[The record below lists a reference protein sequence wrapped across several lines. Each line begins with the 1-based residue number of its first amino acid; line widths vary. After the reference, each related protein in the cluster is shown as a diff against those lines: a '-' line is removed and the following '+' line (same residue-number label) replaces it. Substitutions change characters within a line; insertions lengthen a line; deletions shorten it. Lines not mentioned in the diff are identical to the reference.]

1 MFSAWGPAKIGSF
14 AIHCMYSNIYD
25 WLAYVCVS
33 IHCNWDVH
41 YIQHSYRNY
50 VTRYLELSILVTS
63 KHDGWARG
71 LFKVFLSCVD
81 LVLSMH
87 TSYYLLFHASV
98 WKALFRYTII
108 SITTGA
114 FLLTLYIIIIIIC
127 HYHIYKNSFIYD
139 VCLVWKM
146 NDDSYTVH
154 LARYC
159 SWNVVHWL
167 QCWR

>member
-1 MFSAWGPAKIGSF
+1 MFSAWGPAEIGSF

-33 IHCNWDVH
+33 RHCNWDVH
-41 YIQHSYRNY
+41 CIQHSYRNY

-81 LVLSMH
+81 LVLWLH
-87 TSYYLLFHASV
+87 TSYYLLFPASV
-98 WKALFRYTII
+98 RKALFRYTII
-108 SITTGA
+108 SIATGA
-114 FLLTLYIIIIIIC
+114 FLLTLYIIIIIC
-127 HYHIYKNSFIYD
+127 HYRMYKNSFIYD

-146 NDDSYTVH
+146 NDDSYSVH
-154 LARYC
+154 LARYR

-167 QCWR
+167 HCWR